1 MASYGNYPSGYALKE
16 LHNRG
21 SLMNNS
27 TEWCVHI
34 DPFSAMN
41 GISRFCEYDF
51 PWRYSKEEE
60 IPIQEFD
67 RRNFTYLLNE
77 HSNIHGFK
85 CLFAVRGFSRV
96 RLQIGIP
103 PISLVKEP
111 KVFIHGNIRSTDV
124 MNRTWPGCSWHL
136 WERSRVWECSV
147 EIEEVGRRPWLQER
161 EFIFL
166 LFSPTAVIHWNF
178 LPCPVKNC
186 RASHMGDWTQNY
198 TEITVWTENLTNCKE
213 LLGSTPKVLI
223 QQKSNRRLFLMTN
236 GHLFELVLETLYVSS

>member
-1 MASYGNYPSGYALKE
+1 MSFCWDCSCS
-16 LHNRG
+16 G
-21 SLMNNS
+21 SLANNS
-27 TEWCVHI
+27 TEQWVHI

-124 MNRTWPGCSWHL
+124 MNRTWPGCSWHI
-136 WERSRVWECSV
+136 WERSTVWDCSV

-166 LFSPTAVIHWNF
+166 LFSHSCNSLELLALSSQKLQGIHVRPNS
-178 LPCPVKNC
+178 KIT
-186 RASHMGDWTQNY
+186 H
-198 TEITVWTENLTNCKE
+198 ITVWTENLTNCKE
-213 LLGSTPKVLI
+213 LLGNTP
-223 QQKSNRRLFLMTN
+223 QGTQFS
-236 GHLFELVLETLYVSS
+236 